1 MRSSG
6 MQASVKPWWYLFPV
20 VYTRWHWTRHLWSL
34 DQHSEWNGG
43 KKEKYR
49 KRKVSEI
56 GFSIQPWFRCKDKP
70 RKKQPHGILPFKGL
84 KKENQRMLDNFR
96 TGKFLKSTR
105 YESKDNK
112 DLFTIT
118 FTTATW
124 MGNTIL
130 YYLMRTMQITQRK
143 HMTRLKS
150 VSWDAQS

>member
-43 KKEKYR
+43 KKEKNR

-84 KKENQRMLDNFR
+84 KKES
-96 TGKFLKSTR
+96 FLHSLKPFGSFSDVLWISERAIFKEHFLCYCSTLSS
-105 YESKDNK
+105 Y
-112 DLFTIT
+112 
-118 FTTATW
+118 
-124 MGNTIL
+124 G
-130 YYLMRTMQITQRK
+130 
-143 HMTRLKS
+143 HS
-150 VSWDAQS
+150 VDWVLETVTKIYACIFC